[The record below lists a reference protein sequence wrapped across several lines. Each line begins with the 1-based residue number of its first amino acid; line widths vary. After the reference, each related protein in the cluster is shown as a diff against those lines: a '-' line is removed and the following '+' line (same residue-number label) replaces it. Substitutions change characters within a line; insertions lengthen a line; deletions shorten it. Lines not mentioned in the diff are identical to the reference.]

1 MKKILFVLLITVA
14 VAFFAS
20 GNQLMSERYI
30 RDSRIAALD
39 GSYFNLE
46 KSIAE
51 SERENYEIA
60 ISFIKQHEGFANG
73 RAYRCVSGK
82 LTIGYG
88 HVIQQ
93 GESFPEQISMDFAD
107 SLLRADF
114 KASYA
119 TANKFFPDIK
129 GSRKIVLA
137 HFVYSKGIGSL
148 LRSGLRR
155 QIEANGPVDEEFA
168 KWCYYTDFKTGKKV
182 YSKVAAG
189 IQKWE
194 RDMWHKDD
202 ILYVKGTMQE
212 RGYR

>member
-1 MKKILFVLLITVA
+1 MKKFFLTLLLTLVCALFA
-14 VAFFAS
+14 P

-30 RDSRIAALD
+30 RDSRIATID
-39 GSYFNLE
+39 GSCFDLE
-46 KSIAE
+46 KSVLE
-51 SERENYEIA
+51 SELKNYETA
-60 ISFIKQHEGFANG
+60 ISFIKEHEGFANG

-93 GESFPEQISMDFAD
+93 GESFPEQISENYAD

-114 KASYA
+114 KGAFA
-119 TANKFFPDIK
+119 TANRFFPDIR

-148 LRSGLRR
+148 LKSGLRR
-155 QIEANGPVDEEFA
+155 QIEAGGPVDEEFA
-168 KWCYYTDFKTGKKV
+168 KWCYYTDCRTGRKV
-182 YSKVAAG
+182 RSRVAAR

-194 RDMWHKDD
+194 RDMWHQDD
-202 ILYVKGTMQE
+202 ILYTKDVMQQ
-212 RGYR
+212 RGFR